1 MKELITKIQTELRA
15 DVAYVRDSDVFVT
28 EDADVI
34 PQAVKFPAIGIKDG
48 PVTRTELAGGMWE
61 VTLEVK
67 IICWVQLA
75 KPAAAVMGD
84 GDNKGVLDMGDDIN
98 ASLDENLLAISGM
111 QSAFSPAE
119 TGSELFGDEKEAL
132 QRKII
137 TYRYVK
143 EEDRP

>member
-1 MKELITKIQTELRA
+1 MKTLITNIKTKIQA
-15 DVAYVRDSDVFVT
+15 DIDYVRDSDVFVT
-28 EDADVI
+28 EDADAI

-67 IICWVQLA
+67 VIAWVQLS

-84 GDNKGVLDMGDDIN
+84 GGNKGVLDMAADIN
-98 ASLDENLLAISGM
+98 ASLDENLLAIAGM

-119 TGSELFGDEKEAL
+119 TESELFGDEKEAL

-137 TYRYVK
+137 TYRYMK